1 MTGLTRVL
9 GCNQADDTGMT
20 LQGLS
25 ALVTEA
31 MRDAHGKS
39 VAVRL
44 ELRPHLRRMSHS
56 ILILVS
62 SDNAFFA
69 MCSMAWC
76 DCMVFL
82 ASILGTV
89 YRTAVECIAQMRC
102 AKSASAGKARRCEA
116 EPRCACRA

>member
-1 MTGLTRVL
+1 MGLMCVL
-9 GCNQADDTGMT
+9 GCSQVDDTGMN

-56 ILILVS
+56 IPILFS
-62 SDNAFFA
+62 SDN
-69 MCSMAWC
+69 
-76 DCMVFL
+76 VFL
-82 ASILGTV
+82 CHVLQHGMVRLYCVPGSHLGH
-89 YRTAVECIAQMRC
+89 C
-102 AKSASAGKARRCEA
+102 
-116 EPRCACRA
+116 